1 MPLYLDF
8 RNRQSSLDHPTK
20 VLLAPSWKFR
30 IEISANA
37 RRVLSSARC
46 PAVRGLARDATTL
59 AIREHLA
66 DVALQYDKLADGA
79 EAGYRE
85 QELLADQA

>member
-1 MPLYLDF
+1 MSTVAIGA
-8 RNRQSSLDHPTK
+8 REQR
-20 VLLAPSWKFR
+20 
-30 IEISANA
+30 AND
-37 RRVLSSARC
+37 
-46 PAVRGLARDATTL
+46 RDATTL
-59 AIREHLA
+59 TIREHLA